1 MTRTVRVI
9 SLTVILASGVLAQPN
24 ANKGQIVGTVYDPKR
39 AEVAGAAVEVKNTG
53 TGFTRQL
60 TTNSRGGYRGILLDP
75 GIYEVKAGT
84 AGFATTT
91 VSGIEVTVGS
101 NFVLDI
107 ALHVE
112 ATSISLESGSTSVN
126 FALPAPTSTLNANA
140 ILNLPI
146 NGRRFH
152 DFAVLTPTVQVDPS
166 RGQLSFAGQ
175 RGINSNIMLDGA
187 DYNQPFLGGIRGGE
201 RSNVVIT
208 VPQSAVQ
215 EFQVLTTGYSAE
227 YGRSSGGVL
236 NTITRSGANQT
247 HGEMFYQ
254 LRHKELGARDPVQ
267 NMASL
272 ETLQQFGGAAGG
284 PVKRERL
291 FFFGA
296 VEFQRSRTPRQV
308 LFAQLLN
315 RTPNAA
321 TQEAF
326 SFLKSLERPFKQ
338 TNNGVAVTGRADY
351 HTAAGNRLTLRH
363 NASDANAENAV
374 SAGSALDPFTNRAF
388 SNDGSEGDRTHTG
401 TVQYTHLFS
410 PSVLNDLRF
419 TGTYEARPR
428 VSNSNSPQVDI
439 RTIGYFGARNF
450 LPSSQNDKRWQLSD
464 SLSVTRGAHTVKL
477 GLDFNHVTAGQV
489 FGANQYGAFTVSS
502 SNVEQ
507 LLDSLGT
514 GGSMPNRFDG
524 PLATYSRQI
533 GNLTAKMSMQQVA
546 AFAQDSWRL
555 APTLSLDYGIR
566 WEGQFN
572 PKSDATNQ
580 NLANLVRG
588 FTFPNGQ
595 TIDPATIRDSPAQFM
610 PRLGFAWT
618 PAIGKR
624 QTVVR
629 GHTGIFYA
637 STPLIVMAG
646 ATNNF
651 RNPPGDVSITLAP
664 VNGQTVYQQ
673 LLAVGVDLNRYPL
686 DALPIIPVDT
696 VVRAA
701 QLALGG
707 AASPFSGASLI
718 GMASDF
724 QNPRAFQAGLGA
736 DRELFRGF
744 VAGAQLNYVNTVHLE
759 RNRDYNL
766 PLPSLV
772 PGDASQRPNYGLR
785 TRNVRRPISTLNSVT
800 ARESS
805 ARSMFRSATITA
817 QYRNKWL
824 QWGSNYTYSENF
836 SDDDNERDLTILS
849 YADPLNLAADYGY
862 SRLDMRHQ
870 VNVYFIM
877 NLPLGFD
884 VAASFRARDGLP
896 INPVTGMDNNE
907 EFSVNERP
915 YTESGVSLA
924 RNSFRNRAT
933 FGNDLRV
940 LKNFVISEH
949 KRLQL
954 SVEFF
959 NVANVD
965 NVVYSGVNGSSLT
978 GGVYGPGLQSNGQ
991 VAVVDPRFMR
1001 LNLADGSYDR
1011 TNVQQGTPLQVQI
1024 GLRFYF

>member
-1 MTRTVRVI
+1 MALSIRTLV
-9 SLTVILASGVLAQPN
+9 LTVILASGLLAQSN
-24 ANKGQIVGTVYDPKR
+24 ANKGQIIGTVYDPKR
-39 AEVAGAAVEVKNTG
+39 AEVAGAVVAVKNAG

-60 TTNSRGGYRGILLDP
+60 TTNSRGGYRAMLLDP
-75 GIYEVKAGT
+75 GVYEVKAES
-84 AGFATTT
+84 AGFATTV
-91 VSGIEVTVGS
+91 VSGVEVTVGS
-101 NFVLDI
+101 NFVLDLV
-107 ALHVE
+107 LHVE
-112 ATSISLESGSTSVN
+112 STSTTLESGSTSVS

-201 RSNVVIT
+201 RSNLIIT

-236 NTITRSGANQT
+236 NTITRSGTNKA

-254 LRHKELGARDPVQ
+254 MRHKELGARDPVQ

-272 ETLQQFGGAAGG
+272 ETLQQFGGSVGG

-291 FFFGA
+291 FYFGA
-296 VEFQRSRTPRQV
+296 LEFQRSRTPRQV

-315 RTPNAA
+315 RTPTAA

-326 SFLKSLERPFKQ
+326 AFLKSQERPFTQ
-338 TNNGVAVTGRADY
+338 TNHAVAATIRADY
-351 HTAAGNRLTLRH
+351 HTTNGNRLTLRY
-363 NASDANAENAV
+363 NVSDADARNAV
-374 SAGSALDPFTNRAF
+374 SAGSALDPFTNRAL
-388 SNDGSEGDRTHTG
+388 SNDGTERDRTHTG
-401 TVQYTHLFS
+401 TAQYTHMFS
-410 PSVLNDLRF
+410 PAVLNDLRF
-419 TGTYEARPR
+419 TGTYELRPR
-428 VSNSNSPQVDI
+428 LSNSATPQVDI

-450 LPSSQNDKRWQLSD
+450 LPSTQDDKRWQLSD
-464 SLSVTRGAHTVKL
+464 SLSITRGAHTIKL
-477 GLDFNHVTAGQV
+477 GFDFNRVNAGQV

-514 GGSMPNRFDG
+514 GGTMPNRFDG

-533 GNLTAKMSMQQVA
+533 GNLTAHMGMRQVGT
-546 AFAQDSWRL
+546 FAQDSWRIAPSL
-555 APTLSLDYGIR
+555 ALDYGLR

-572 PKSDATNQ
+572 PRSDATNQ
-580 NLANLVRG
+580 DLVNLVKG
-588 FTFPNGQ
+588 FVFPNGQ
-595 TIDPATIRDSPAQFM
+595 TIDPGTIRNSTAQFM

-618 PAIGKR
+618 PSIGGKH
-624 QTVVR
+624 TVVR

-646 ATNNF
+646 STNNF

-673 LLAVGVDLNRYPL
+673 LLAVGVDLNSYSL

-696 VVRAA
+696 VLRAA

-707 AASPFSGASLI
+707 TASPFSGASLI
-718 GMASDF
+718 GVASDF
-724 QNPRAFQAGLGA
+724 ENPRAFQAGLGV
-736 DRELFRGF
+736 DREIFRGF

-766 PLPSLV
+766 PLPSIV
-772 PGDASQRPNYGLR
+772 AGDASQRPNYGLR
-785 TRNVRRPISTLNSVT
+785 TRNVRRPLPSLNSVT

-805 ARSMFRSATITA
+805 ARSMFRSATVTA

-836 SDDDNERDLTILS
+836 SDDDNERDLTAFS
-849 YADPLNLAADYGY
+849 YADPQSFVGDYGY

-870 VNVYFIM
+870 VNAYFVL

-884 VAASFRARDGLP
+884 VAGSFRARSGLP

-907 EFSVNERP
+907 EFSMNERP
-915 YTESGVSLA
+915 YTAPGVSLA

-940 LKNFVISEH
+940 LKNFVFTER
-949 KRLQL
+949 KRLQF

-959 NVANVD
+959 NLANVD

-1001 LNLADGSYDR
+1001 LRLADGTYDR
-1011 TNVQQGTPLQVQI
+1011 TNAQQGTPLQVQL